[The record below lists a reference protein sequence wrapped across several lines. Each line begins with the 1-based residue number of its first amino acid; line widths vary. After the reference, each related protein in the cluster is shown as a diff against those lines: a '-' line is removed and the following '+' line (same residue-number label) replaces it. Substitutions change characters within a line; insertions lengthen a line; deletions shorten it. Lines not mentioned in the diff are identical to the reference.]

1 MQNLF
6 CEAWNA
12 KFGPT
17 GRGWEERHFGAYLTE
32 FERGDVKINWTTNR
46 YNFFQKNEQGGYQPR
61 HIKCH
66 FDRLVKN
73 ADGSFTLTRHSGRIY
88 QFNAQGG
95 RLLEISNKKGQ
106 SLGRDAMPRVST
118 SVICFDARHLETR
131 GIASLHRIIENCGKG
146 CPFISRKVAK
156 PLSF

>member
-1 MQNLF
+1 MSKSIGQPTVIISFKKMSKGATNPVISISRKNF
-6 CEAWNA
+6 C
-12 KFGPT
+12 
-17 GRGWEERHFGAYLTE
+17 
-32 FERGDVKINWTTNR
+32 VK
-46 YNFFQKNEQGGYQPR
+46 
-61 HIKCH
+61 CL